1 MKLKF
6 GSEQDIEDAMA
17 IYLRQKDRMD
27 LKLLGGFAA
36 RQGVLPA
43 LGSLKRRAK
52 ELEGAQR

>member
-1 MKLKF
+1 MKY
-6 GSEQDIEDAMA
+6 GSEQDIEDALA
-17 IYLRQKDRMD
+17 IYLRQQDRMD